1 MPKVSVIIPCYNAQK
16 YINQCIDSLLC
27 QTLSDFEIICV
38 DDGSTDETPVILK
51 EYAKNDKRIKVLEQK
66 NLYAGVARNK
76 GLAVAEGEYVIFLDG
91 DDFFAENMLETVC
104 RAADE
109 KGADAVIFG
118 FRRFDDKKQIF
129 FPKEELPRTD
139 LIPDTDVFSAKDIP
153 DDIFRVTSPAPWTKL
168 FRRSFIDKTG
178 LEFQPLPNSNDFFFI
193 LSAISMAERI
203 CAVSEALTF
212 YRVNMATSIQGSKH
226 KNPLCFLEAIDA
238 LYAQLN
244 KTGLY
249 SLLEKAFTTV
259 ALSSTHYNLRSASTD
274 KARFTVLEA
283 LGSSDNSVNGLLGHE
298 EEYYSNAASFKHAT
312 TINCAV
318 EQFRNVKNTKQ
329 KADTLPVIPY
339 RSDKKPK
346 VSVIIPVYNTGDYL
360 HATLDSICGQTLQEI
375 EIICINDGSTDNSLD
390 ILKGWAE
397 KDDRISLWTQENAGL
412 SCTRNSGVRIAQGKY
427 VYFMDSDDILE
438 GDTLELLFEKADAEN
453 LDVVYFD
460 ADVFCE
466 EEDFEEHISKYN
478 YKRSREYSEVY
489 QGQELFKTLYNNGEY
504 FPSACLQMLR
514 KGFIEELGLSFHPG
528 IIHEDNAFTFTAILN
543 AERVSHINRPFFHRR
558 LRGNSIMTTTVSFK
572 NAYGYFVSYQD
583 MLRAYIRVEDKL
595 TEENREAALTRIGQN
610 LLNAQN
616 SYANMPKEQLGA
628 ELGLIGDRR
637 SFERMVVRAG
647 NAYRQCEELKNK
659 NAKNQ
664 QDRKELIAKNKRVTK
679 NYEKLKVNHKKLNK
693 RYKKLKKRDKRIR
706 RTRLQ
711 RFIICCWDHSFSYAV
726 KLSFKRLFGKL
737 SGKK

>member
-16 YINQCIDSLLC
+16 YIGQCIDSLLC

-51 EYAKNDKRIKVLEQK
+51 GYAERDSRVKVLEQK

-76 GLAVAEGEYVIFLDG
+76 GLAAAEGEYVIFLDG
-91 DDFFAENMLETVC
+91 DDFFAENMLETAC

-109 KGADAVIFG
+109 KEADAVIFG

-129 FPKEELPRTD
+129 FPKDENPRID
-139 LIPDTDVFSAKDIP
+139 LIPDTDVFCAKDIP
-153 DDIFRVTSPAPWTKL
+153 DDIFRITSPAPWTKL
-168 FRRSFIDKTG
+168 FRRSFVEKTG
-178 LEFQPLPNSNDFFFI
+178 LQFQELPNSNDFFFI
-193 LSAISMAERI
+193 LSALSMAERI
-203 CAVSEALTF
+203 CAVGEALTF

-249 SLLEKAFTTV
+249 GILEKAFQTV
-259 ALSSTHYNLRSASTD
+259 ALSSAHYNLRSASTD
-274 KARFTVLEA
+274 KARMAVLEA
-283 LGSSDNSVNGLLGHE
+283 LGSSGNSVNALLGHE
-298 EEYYSNAASFKHAT
+298 EEYYSNAGSFKHAA
-312 TINCAV
+312 TINSAV
-318 EQFRNVKNTKQ
+318 EQYRNIKNTKQ

-339 RSDKKPK
+339 RSENKPA

-360 HATLDSICGQTLQEI
+360 HATLESICNQSLKEI
-375 EIICINDGSTDNSLD
+375 EIICINDGSTDDSLD

-397 KDDRISLWTQENAGL
+397 KDSRISLWTQENAGL
-412 SCTRNSGVRIAQGKY
+412 SCTRNSGVKIAQGKY

-438 GDTLELLFEKADAEN
+438 SDALELLCKKAEADN

-466 EEDFEEHISKYN
+466 EEELEDHVEKYN
-478 YKRSREYSEVY
+478 YKRSKEYSEVY
-489 QGQELFKTLYNNGEY
+489 EGQELFKTLYNNGEY

-514 KGFIEELGLSFHPG
+514 KDFIEELGLSFHPG
-528 IIHEDNAFTFTAILN
+528 IIHEDNAFTFTAIIN
-543 AERVSHINRPFFHRR
+543 AQRASHINRPFFRRR

-572 NAYGYFVSYQD
+572 NAYGYFVSYKD
-583 MLRAYIRVEDKL
+583 MMRAYIKAEDKL

-647 NAYRQCEELKNK
+647 NAYRQCEELKDR
-659 NAKNQ
+659 NQ
-664 QDRKELIAKNKRVTK
+664 QDKRKLTEKNKKVTQ

-726 KLSFKRLFGKL
+726 KLSLKKLFGKL
-737 SGKK
+737 SGGKK